1 MSPAAKL
8 LETPN
13 NTPFPVILFSHGL
26 GGNRHVYVVLCLE
39 LASQGYVVV
48 ALEHTDGSASAA
60 KLGNGSEDWMFYKGI
75 GDEEAQVSKTKHRR
89 REMETAVR
97 LVNALSTGC
106 PPPSTS
112 LVVSNLTI
120 SKNNK
125 NNIDAAEFF
134 KGRLDTRCIAAI
146 GHSYGGATAAAF
158 CSEQEQNQ
166 HQQGHPHSSHHV
178 HVGCCICL
186 DPWWPALYPE
196 SSALTSFKSNCP
208 LLILGS
214 HDWNVP
220 NVFGEFMCGI
230 ERQEAV
236 MKATTSRQEN
246 DDGNK
251 GKGKEGAEGGGGGGG
266 ALLFVLKGTSHN
278 SFADPLPLFEQAVG
292 WLLKLLGI
300 TARLDPVLGIHL
312 LSTVI
317 LAFLSA
323 QLPLLQQQREL
334 QNWTPSDGGGPLALA
349 VKKEAQ
355 TLKLVKEGLEDDTNT
370 SGDDGGNK
378 EKRKKKKRQHH
389 TGGRGLL
396 YTVSDY
402 ILDSVLAKRGG
413 DGPSKTTTTIVN
425 DDLVT
430 GEELLETVMPSEQGP
445 EYDDAT
451 NGGGGGI
458 RLSEERRAA
467 LRASAGKIQL
477 RGKIR
482 GEEDIEYLAA
492 LIGEHHVFKARSEC

>member
-1 MSPAAKL
+1 M
-8 LETPN
+8 
-13 NTPFPVILFSHGL
+13 
-26 GGNRHVYVVLCLE
+26 
-39 LASQGYVVV
+39 VV

-60 KLGNGSEDWMFYKGI
+60 KLGNGNEDWMFYKGI
-75 GDEEAQVSKTKHRR
+75 GDKEAQVDKTRHRR

-97 LVNALSTGC
+97 LVNALSSGC
-106 PPPSTS
+106 PPPGTS
-112 LVVSNLTI
+112 LVISNPNI
-120 SKNNK
+120 IN

-134 KGRLDTRCIAAI
+134 RQKIDTRCIAAI
-146 GHSYGGATAAAF
+146 GHSYGGATVAAF
-158 CSEQEQNQ
+158 CSEQQQEQQ
-166 HQQGHPHSSHHV
+166 HGQHPPHRDHDHV

-196 SSALTSFKSNCP
+196 SSALTSFKSKCA

-230 ERQEAV
+230 ERQQAV
-236 MKATTSRQEN
+236 MKAAAATACRHH
-246 DDGNK
+246 DDDDNSSKDNK
-251 GKGKEGAEGGGGGGG
+251 TKVKKESEGGG

-312 LSTVI
+312 LSTVM

-323 QLPLLQQQREL
+323 QLPLSQQQREL
-334 QNWTPSDGGGPLALA
+334 QNWTPGDGGGPLALA
-349 VKKEAQ
+349 VKKEAE
-355 TLKLVKEGLEDDTNT
+355 TMKLVQVGLEEEESTGDGDGNNT
-370 SGDDGGNK
+370 K
-378 EKRKKKKRQHH
+378 KKKKKRQHH

-396 YTVSDY
+396 YSVSDY
-402 ILDSVLAKRGG
+402 ILDSVLAKRGDG
-413 DGPSKTTTTIVN
+413 GSGPSKTTDN

-445 EYDDAT
+445 EYDNDT
-451 NGGGGGI
+451 NGGGGGGGEKEGEGEEEGGI

-477 RGKIR
+477 RGRIR

-492 LIGEHHVFKARSEC
+492 LIGEHHVFNARSEC